1 MLQYQ
6 IRYWTQ
12 VEVCTFHLDLDQKF
26 SDLVGCLASDS
37 NSKLLNST
45 DDHNIDTDSRP

>member
-1 MLQYQ
+1 MLQHE

-12 VEVCTFHLDLDQKF
+12 VEVCTFHLDQKF
-26 SDLVGCLASDS
+26 NDLVGCLASDS
-37 NSKLLNST
+37 NSKLLNSI